1 MAQQTDTQLRGKLM
15 YSVFVRNHT
24 PEGTFQALERED
36 RKSVV

>member
-24 PEGTFQALERED
+24 PEVIT
-36 RKSVV
+36 V